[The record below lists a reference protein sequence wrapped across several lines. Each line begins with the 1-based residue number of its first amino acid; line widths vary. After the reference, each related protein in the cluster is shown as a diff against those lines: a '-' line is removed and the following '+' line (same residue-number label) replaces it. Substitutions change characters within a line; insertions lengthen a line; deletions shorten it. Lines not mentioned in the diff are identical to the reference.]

1 MLGKGKIG
9 EPFRFSPM
17 GLFTSLLPSTPLA
30 GTSTGTGTVLPYV
43 YYGTDTQNVAAFVRR
58 ATTGIAYYT
67 PKLRGSGQFLAVRY

>member
-9 EPFRFSPM
+9 ESFS
-17 GLFTSLLPSTPLA
+17 LFSDGVVYLLPSTPLA
-30 GTSTGTGTVLPYV
+30 GTSTGTGTTILEYV